1 MFLMMPFQALMLAL
15 FTCPVLVTAVVTEA
29 SDGCGFEA
37 IPKEPFKF
45 RFRISG
51 NRWFSV
57 DCPFNHIYNI
67 HACGCIPEHAE
78 TRSTREPD
86 FPTSFPTTSVT
97 AITTTTEKPTVAP
110 AKNGTE
116 CTLMANS
123 LNPLTYYQIGSTGK
137 TLMHCGDGTIFEES
151 PACTCVQWDRV
162 DPGTVSTCYPH
173 VNITVVNGKPKGLGS
188 ITRHDVFVEVVN
200 VTNDDVE
207 LIFNGRSHIA
217 ITSFNNVDYTR
228 GLTII
233 FNFEEAETAKP
244 TERQV
249 LLSNCDNST
258 KSHSIEIA
266 LEGKYVKFTID
277 VGENTYFQTNVE
289 FVRGPFFKRVVAVYD
304 GEQFKGYVDGNVGS
318 IPWKGVIQKRSHPL
332 LIGNTGCSGSVGFK
346 GKIRGMEIYRC
357 VPKAFDPFT
366 RSIELP

>member
-110 AKNGTE
+110 AKNGT
-116 CTLMANS
+116 
-123 LNPLTYYQIGSTGK
+123 
-137 TLMHCGDGTIFEES
+137 
-151 PACTCVQWDRV
+151 
-162 DPGTVSTCYPH
+162 GTVSTCYPH